1 VSTEPRTVTLPTLDA
16 GDITLPEP
24 VWCAGHA
31 DHRPDTYRADLTHY
45 GPEHRLTFN
54 GEELFRLI
62 LAQAPLSEPASRAVV
77 AYVEESGYTGSLTPA
92 GLYDL
97 AAALE
102 GAADQMRA
110 FADQLTALLTG
121 GSE

>member
-1 VSTEPRTVTLPTLDA
+1 MTEPRLITLPTEDHGTVTLE
-16 GDITLPEP
+16 EP
-24 VWCAGHA
+24 SWCRGHS
-31 DHRPDTYRADLTHY
+31 DHHPGTYRTDLTHY

-54 GEELFRLI
+54 GQELYRLM
-62 LAQAPLSEPASRAVV
+62 LAQTPYAERASRQVC

-102 GAADQMRA
+102 NAADRMRD
-110 FADQLTALLTG
+110 FADQLATLHDG
-121 GSE
+121 GEGR